1 MIVNESV
8 LSLGI
13 SLLALFFAGF
23 LATKVNQSLT
33 AVFIVVGMI
42 LQNFFPITI
51 ITEFIATLGII
62 FMLFMFGL
70 EFSVGNLF
78 SNHGKIFYTG
88 IYDLLFNFPVG
99 LFFGWLLGY
108 DLIRTLLLAG
118 IVYVTS
124 SVIVAKSII
133 DLKRSANPETEYLLS
148 ILIFEDMFIA
158 IFLAF
163 VVGIV
168 NYGHIDAKGTFFVM
182 VKTSAFFAFYVIFSR
197 TSKKFI
203 DRIIDIE
210 HTELFVILI
219 LSIIVLS
226 AGTASKI
233 GLSEAIGAFL
243 AGLLL
248 SETKQ
253 RHRISETIKP
263 FQQFSTA
270 IFFVAF
276 GMSIDYKHFGSMIPI
291 GTFIFIVSSFSK
303 VFGGYFI
310 GNKYA
315 LSKRAC
321 IRLGFSLIPRGEF
334 SIILAGTIVMN
345 PSLPY
350 PLRSL
355 TGVYVLLSAILG
367 SMIMKESDWFT
378 KWFIEKRQKEIEQIK
393 EINTPP
399 ALLQP
404 QMNESEKEEN
414 I

>member
-13 SLLALFFAGF
+13 SLLALFIAGL

-42 LQNFFPITI
+42 LQNFFPVTI

-70 EFSVGNLF
+70 EFSVGSLVN
-78 SNHGKIFYTG
+78 NQRKIFFSG
-88 IYDLLFNFPVG
+88 IYDLIFNFPLG
-99 LFFGWLLGY
+99 LLIGWLLGY
-108 DLIRTLLLAG
+108 DLIPSLLLAG

-133 DLKRSANPETEYLLS
+133 DLKRSANPETEYTLN

-158 IFLAF
+158 TFLAF
-163 VVGIV
+163 LVGFIH
-168 NYGHIDAKGTFFVM
+168 YGHVDIKGSLLVTL
-182 VKTSAFFAFYVIFSR
+182 KTAAFFLFYVILAK

-203 DRIIDIE
+203 DKIIDID
-210 HTELFVILI
+210 HTDLFVILI

-226 AGTASKI
+226 AGAAAKI

-253 RHRISETIKP
+253 KHRISETVKP

-276 GMSIDYKHFGSMIPI
+276 GMSIDYKHVTHLIPVGI
-291 GTFIFIVSSFSK
+291 FIFIISSFSK
-303 VFGGYFI
+303 VYGGYFI
-310 GNKYA
+310 GGKYA
-315 LSKRAC
+315 LSKRAGL
-321 IRLGFSLIPRGEF
+321 RLGLSLIPRGEF
-334 SIILAGTIVMN
+334 SIILAGAISMN
-345 PSLPY
+345 PSVPY
-350 PLRSL
+350 
-355 TGVYVLLSAILG
+355 T
-367 SMIMKESDWFT
+367 
-378 KWFIEKRQKEIEQIK
+378 
-393 EINTPP
+393 
-399 ALLQP
+399 
-404 QMNESEKEEN
+404 
-414 I
+414 

>member
-13 SLLALFFAGF
+13 SLIALFFAGF

-42 LQNFFPITI
+42 LQNFFPVTI

-70 EFSVGNLF
+70 EFSIGSLVDNQR
-78 SNHGKIFYTG
+78 KIFVNG
-88 IYDLLFNFPVG
+88 IYDLLFNFP
-99 LFFGWLLGY
+99 FGMLLGWILGY
-108 DLIRTLLLAG
+108 DLIQTLLLAG
-118 IVYVTS
+118 IIYVTS

-133 DLKRSANPETEYLLS
+133 DLKRSANPETEYILNV
-148 ILIFEDMFIA
+148 LIFEDMFIA
-158 IFLAF
+158 MFLACI
-163 VVGIV
+163 VGIV
-168 NYGHIDAKGTFFVM
+168 NYGHIDTMGTLFVILKTAGFFL
-182 VKTSAFFAFYVIFSR
+182 FYVMLSR
-197 TSKKFI
+197 TARKFI
-203 DRIIDIE
+203 DKVIDIE

-226 AGTASKI
+226 AGAASRI

-243 AGLLL
+243 AGLVL

-253 RHRISETIKP
+253 RHRISEAIKP

-276 GMSIDYKHFGSMIPI
+276 GMSVDYKHMGSLIPI
-291 GTFIFIVSSFSK
+291 GIFIFVTTSFSK
-303 VFGGYFI
+303 VFGGYCI
-310 GNKYA
+310 GKTYA

-321 IRLGFSLIPRGEF
+321 LRLGFSLIPRGEF
-334 SIILAGTIVMN
+334 SIILAGTIAM
-345 PSLPY
+345 SSHTPY
-350 PLRSL
+350 PLKSL

-367 SMIMKESDWFT
+367 SILMKESDWFI
-378 KWFIEKRQKEIEQIK
+378 KWFIERK
-393 EINTPP
+393 
-399 ALLQP
+399 
-404 QMNESEKEEN
+404 EKEHSQMGSHSARTKPE
-414 I
+414 

>member
-13 SLLALFFAGF
+13 SLIALFFAGL
-23 LATKVNQSLT
+23 LAAKVNQSLT

-42 LQNFFPITI
+42 LQNFFPVTI

-78 SNHGKIFYTG
+78 HNQRKIFTTG
-88 IYDLLFNFPVG
+88 IYDLFFNFPIG
-99 LFFGWLLGY
+99 LLLGWILGY
-108 DLIRTLLLAG
+108 DLMQSLLLGG
-118 IVYVTS
+118 ILYVTS

-133 DLKRSANPETEYLLS
+133 DLKRSANPETEYILN

-158 IFLAF
+158 LFLAF
-163 VVGIV
+163 FVGIL
-168 NYGHIDAKGTFFVM
+168 NYGHIDTKGTIIVLL
-182 VKTSAFFAFYVIFSR
+182 KTSAFFLFFIVLAK

-203 DRIIDIE
+203 DKIVDIE

-226 AGTASKI
+226 AGAASKI

-253 RHRISETIKP
+253 RHRISEAIKP

-276 GMSIDYKHFGSMIPI
+276 GMSIDYKHVTNLIPI
-291 GTFIFIVSSFSK
+291 GIFIFVISSFSK

-310 GNKYA
+310 GKRYH
-315 LSKRAC
+315 LSRKAGL
-321 IRLGFSLIPRGEF
+321 RLGFSLIPRGEF
-334 SIILAGTIVMN
+334 SIILAGTIAMN
-345 PSLPY
+345 PNLPF
-350 PLRSL
+350 PLKSL

-367 SMIMKESDWFT
+367 SIIMKESDWFV
-378 KWFIEKRQKEIEQIK
+378 KWFIERKEGETKQISDR
-393 EINTPP
+393 
-399 ALLQP
+399 
-404 QMNESEKEEN
+404 SETSLPK
-414 I
+414 

>member
-1 MIVNESV
+1 MIVDETV

-13 SLLALFFAGF
+13 SLLALFFAGL

-42 LQNFFPITI
+42 LQNFFPVTI

-78 SNHGKIFYTG
+78 SNQRKIFYVG
-88 IYDLLFNFPVG
+88 IYDLLFNFPLG
-99 LFFGWLLGY
+99 LLLGWMLGY
-108 DLIRTLLLAG
+108 DLMRSLLLGG
-118 IVYVTS
+118 IIYVTS

-133 DLKRSANPETEYLLS
+133 DLKRSANPETEYILN

-158 IFLAF
+158 MFLAF
-163 VVGIV
+163 IVGIL
-168 NYGHIDAKGTFFVM
+168 NYGHIDTKGTLIVM
-182 VKTSAFFAFYVIFSR
+182 LKASAFFLFFIVLAR

-203 DRIIDIE
+203 DKIIDIE

-226 AGTASKI
+226 AGAASKI

-253 RHRISETIKP
+253 RHRISEAIKP

-276 GMSIDYKHFGSMIPI
+276 GMSIDYKHVAGLVPI
-291 GTFIFIVSSFSK
+291 GIFIFVISSFSK
-303 VFGGYFI
+303 VYGGYFV
-310 GNKYA
+310 GKRYC
-315 LSKRAC
+315 LSTRAGL
-321 IRLGFSLIPRGEF
+321 RLGFSLIPRGEF
-334 SIILAGTIVMN
+334 SIILAGTIAMN
-345 PSLPY
+345 HSLPY
-350 PLRSL
+350 PLKAL

-367 SMIMKESDWFT
+367 SILMKESDWFI
-378 KWFIEKRQKEIEQIK
+378 KWFIERKDKETKQISDHSSTGLP
-393 EINTPP
+393 E
-399 ALLQP
+399 
-404 QMNESEKEEN
+404 
-414 I
+414 

>member
-1 MIVNESV
+1 MKLSIAWKMIVNESV

-13 SLLALFFAGF
+13 SLIALFFAGF

-42 LQNFFPITI
+42 LQNFFPLTI

-70 EFSVGNLF
+70 EFSVGSLVHNQR
-78 SNHGKIFYTG
+78 KIFSSG
-88 IYDLLFNFPVG
+88 MYDLLFNFPPG
-99 LFFGWLLGY
+99 LLLGWILGY
-108 DLIRTLLLAG
+108 DLIHALLFAG
-118 IVYVTS
+118 VVYVTS

-133 DLKRSANPETEYLLS
+133 DLKRSANPETEYVLNV
-148 ILIFEDMFIA
+148 LIFEDMFIA
-158 IFLAF
+158 SFLACI
-163 VVGIV
+163 VGVV
-168 NYGHIDAKGTFFVM
+168 NYGHIDARGIFFVIL
-182 VKTSAFFAFYVIFSR
+182 KTSAFFLFFIMLSR
-197 TSKKFI
+197 TTKKYI
-203 DRIIDIE
+203 DKVVDIE

-226 AGTASKI
+226 AGAASRI

-253 RHRISETIKP
+253 RHRISDAIKP

-291 GTFIFIVSSFSK
+291 GIFIFIVSSFSK

-310 GNKYA
+310 GKKYE

-321 IRLGFSLIPRGEF
+321 LRLGFSLIPRGEF
-334 SIILAGTIVMN
+334 SIILAGAIAIN
-345 PSLPY
+345 SAAPY
-350 PLRSL
+350 HLKSL
-355 TGVYVLLSAILG
+355 TGVYVLLSAVFGSIL
-367 SMIMKESDWFT
+367 MKEADWFI
-378 KWFIEKRQKEIEQIK
+378 KRFIEKRDREVKETD
-393 EINTPP
+393 NTPV
-399 ALLQP
+399 LR
-404 QMNESEKEEN
+404 
-414 I
+414 

>member
-13 SLLALFFAGF
+13 SLLSLFFAGF

-33 AVFIVVGMI
+33 AIFIVVGMI
-42 LQNFFPITI
+42 LQNFFSVTI

-78 SNHGKIFYTG
+78 NNQRKIFYTG
-88 IYDLLFNFPVG
+88 IYDLIFNFPMG
-99 LFFGWLLGY
+99 LLLGWILGY
-108 DLIRTLLLAG
+108 DLIQSLLLAG

-133 DLKRSANPETEYLLS
+133 DLKRSANPETEYILS

-158 IFLAF
+158 TFLAF

-168 NYGHIDAKGTFFVM
+168 NYDHIDTKGAFFVTL
-182 VKTSAFFAFYVIFSR
+182 KISAFFMFFIILAK

-203 DRIIDIE
+203 DKVIDIE
-210 HTELFVILI
+210 HTDLFVILI

-226 AGTASKI
+226 AGAASTI

-253 RHRISETIKP
+253 RYRISEAIKP

-270 IFFVAF
+270 IFFVVF
-276 GMSIDYKHFGSMIPI
+276 GMSIDYKHAGSLIPLGI
-291 GTFIFIVSSFSK
+291 FIFIISSFSK
-303 VFGGYFI
+303 VLGGYFI
-310 GNKYA
+310 GKKYA
-315 LSKRAC
+315 LSKKAGL
-321 IRLGFSLIPRGEF
+321 RLGFSLIPRGEF
-334 SIILAGTIVMN
+334 SIILAGTIAMN
-345 PSLPY
+345 SNTPY
-350 PLRSL
+350 PIKLL
-355 TGVYVLLSAILG
+355 TGVYVLLSAVLG
-367 SMIMKESDWFT
+367 SIIMKESDWFI
-378 KWFIEKRQKEIEQIK
+378 KWFMERKDKK
-393 EINTPP
+393 T
-399 ALLQP
+399 
-404 QMNESEKEEN
+404 KHTGGDV
-414 I
+414 

>member
-1 MIVNESV
+1 MIVDESV

-23 LATKVNQSLT
+23 LATKINQSLT

-42 LQNFFPITI
+42 LQNFFPVTI
-51 ITEFIATLGII
+51 ITEFIAMLGII

-70 EFSVGNLF
+70 EFSVGSLVN
-78 SNHGKIFYTG
+78 NQRKIFYTG
-88 IYDLLFNFPVG
+88 IYDLLFNFPLG
-99 LFFGWLLGY
+99 LFMGWILGY
-108 DLIRTLLLAG
+108 DLIRTLLFAG
-118 IVYVTS
+118 IIYVTS

-133 DLKRSANPETEYLLS
+133 DLKRSANPETEYLLN

-163 VVGIV
+163 LVGIV
-168 NYGHIDAKGTFFVM
+168 NYGHIDAKGIFFVM
-182 VKTSAFFAFYVIFSR
+182 LKTSAFFLFFVILSR

-203 DRIIDIE
+203 DKVIDIE

-226 AGTASKI
+226 AGAASHI

-253 RHRISETIKP
+253 RHRISEAIKP

-276 GMSIDYKHFGSMIPI
+276 GMSIDYKHVGSLIPI
-291 GTFIFIVSSFSK
+291 GIFIFIVSSFSK

-310 GNKYA
+310 GKKYA
-315 LSKRAC
+315 LSQRAC
-321 IRLGFSLIPRGEF
+321 FRLGFSLIPRGEF
-334 SIILAGTIVMN
+334 SIILAGTIAMN
-345 PSLPY
+345 HNLPY
-350 PLRSL
+350 PLKAL
-355 TGVYVLLSAILG
+355 TGIYVLLSAILG
-367 SMIMKESDWFT
+367 SILLKESDWFIKLFFEKKDKDT
-378 KWFIEKRQKEIEQIK
+378 KQISNRST
-393 EINTPP
+393 ID
-399 ALLQP
+399 
-404 QMNESEKEEN
+404 
-414 I
+414 

>member
-13 SLLALFFAGF
+13 SLIALFFAGL
-23 LATKVNQSLT
+23 LATKINQSLT
-33 AVFIVVGMI
+33 AIFIVVGMI
-42 LQNFFPITI
+42 LQNFFPVTI

-78 SNHGKIFYTG
+78 HNQRKIFSTG
-88 IYDLLFNFPVG
+88 IYDLFFNFPVG
-99 LFFGWLLGY
+99 LLLGWILGY
-108 DLIRTLLLAG
+108 DLMQSLLLGG
-118 IVYVTS
+118 ILYVTS

-133 DLKRSANPETEYLLS
+133 DLKRSANPETEYILNV
-148 ILIFEDMFIA
+148 LIFEDMFIA
-158 IFLAF
+158 LFLAF
-163 VVGIV
+163 IVGIL
-168 NYGHIDAKGTFFVM
+168 NYGHIDTKGTIV
-182 VKTSAFFAFYVIFSR
+182 VLLKTSAFFLFYIVLAR

-203 DRIIDIE
+203 DKIVDIE

-226 AGTASKI
+226 AGAASRI

-253 RHRISETIKP
+253 RHRISEAIKP

-276 GMSIDYKHFGSMIPI
+276 GMSIDYKHITNLIPI
-291 GTFIFIVSSFSK
+291 GIFIFVISSFSK

-310 GNKYA
+310 GKRYR
-315 LSKRAC
+315 LSKRAGL
-321 IRLGFSLIPRGEF
+321 RLGFSLIPRGEF
-334 SIILAGTIVMN
+334 SIILAGMVAMN
-345 PSLPY
+345 PHLPF
-350 PLRSL
+350 PLKSL

-367 SMIMKESDWFT
+367 SIIMKETDWFI
-378 KWFIEKRQKEIEQIK
+378 KWFIER
-393 EINTPP
+393 
-399 ALLQP
+399 
-404 QMNESEKEEN
+404 KEEEPKQ
-414 I
+414 ISDQSATSLPE

>member
-13 SLLALFFAGF
+13 SLLALFVAGL

-42 LQNFFPITI
+42 LQNFFPVTI

-70 EFSVGNLF
+70 EFSVGSLVN
-78 SNHGKIFYTG
+78 NQRKIFYSG
-88 IYDLLFNFPVG
+88 IYDLIFNFPLG
-99 LFFGWLLGY
+99 LFIGWLLGY
-108 DLIRTLLLAG
+108 DLIQSLLLAG
-118 IVYVTS
+118 IIYVTS

-133 DLKRSANPETEYLLS
+133 DLKRAANPETEYILNV
-148 ILIFEDMFIA
+148 LIFEDMFIA
-158 IFLAF
+158 TFLAF
-163 VVGIV
+163 IVGIV
-168 NYGHIDAKGTFFVM
+168 NYGQIDAKSAFIVM
-182 VKTSAFFAFYVIFSR
+182 LKTSAFFAFFIVLAR

-203 DRIIDIE
+203 NKIIDIE

-226 AGTASKI
+226 AGAASYV

-253 RHRISETIKP
+253 RHRIAEAIKP

-276 GMSIDYKHFGSMIPI
+276 GMSIDYKHIGGMIPI
-291 GTFIFIVSSFSK
+291 GIFIFIISSFSK
-303 VFGGYFI
+303 VYGGYFI
-310 GNKYA
+310 GGKYA
-315 LSKRAC
+315 LSKRAGL
-321 IRLGFSLIPRGEF
+321 RLGLSLIPRGEF
-334 SIILAGTIVMN
+334 SIILAGAISMSSNV
-345 PSLPY
+345 PY
-350 PLRSL
+350 PIKSL
-355 TGVYVLLSAILG
+355 TGVYVLLSAIIG
-367 SMIMKESDWFT
+367 SIVLKESDWFI
-378 KWFIEKRQKEIEQIK
+378 KRFIERKDTEVKQK
-393 EINTPP
+393 TPDP
-399 ALLQP
+399 
-404 QMNESEKEEN
+404 NEPEE
-414 I
+414 

>member
-13 SLLALFFAGF
+13 SLLTLFFAGF
-23 LATKVNQSLT
+23 LATKINQSLT
-33 AVFIVVGMI
+33 AIFIVAGMV
-42 LQNFFPITI
+42 LQNFFPVTI

-70 EFSVGNLF
+70 EFSVGTLMN
-78 SNHGKIFYTG
+78 NHGKIFCAG
-88 IYDLLFNFPVG
+88 IYDLAFNFPLG
-99 LFFGWLLGY
+99 LLLGWLLGY
-108 DLIRTLLLAG
+108 DLMHSLLLAG
-118 IVYVTS
+118 IIYVTS

-133 DLKRSANPETEYLLS
+133 DLKRSANPETEHILN

-158 IFLAF
+158 VFLACI
-163 VVGIV
+163 VGIA
-168 NYGHIDAKGTFFVM
+168 NNGSLDAKG
-182 VKTSAFFAFYVIFSR
+182 AFFMIFKTASFFLFFIILAR

-203 DRIIDIE
+203 DKLVNIE

-226 AGTASKI
+226 AGAASRI

-253 RHRISETIKP
+253 RHRISESIKP

-276 GMSIDYKHFGSMIPI
+276 GMSIDYKHIGNLIPLGI
-291 GTFIFIVSSFSK
+291 LLFVLSSFSK
-303 VFGGYFI
+303 IFCGYFV
-310 GNKYA
+310 GRKYA
-315 LSKRAC
+315 LSKKAGF
-321 IRLGFSLIPRGEF
+321 RLGFSLIPRGEF
-334 SIILAGTIVMN
+334 SIILAGAIALN
-345 PSLPY
+345 PHVPYSLK
-350 PLRSL
+350 SL

-367 SMIMKESDWFT
+367 SILMKESDR
-378 KWFIEKRQKEIEQIK
+378 FIQWCLERKNKHMSA
-393 EINTPP
+393 NV
-399 ALLQP
+399 
-404 QMNESEKEEN
+404 
-414 I
+414 

>member
-1 MIVNESV
+1 MIVDETV

-13 SLLALFFAGF
+13 SLLALFFAGL

-42 LQNFFPITI
+42 LQNFFPVTI

-62 FMLFMFGL
+62 FMLFIFGL

-78 SNHGKIFYTG
+78 NNQRKIFYTG

-99 LFFGWLLGY
+99 LFLGWVLGY
-108 DLIRTLLLAG
+108 DLIRSLLLGG
-118 IVYVTS
+118 IIYVTS

-133 DLKRSANPETEYLLS
+133 DLRRSANPETEY
-148 ILIFEDMFIA
+148 ILNILVFEDMFIA
-158 IFLAF
+158 IFLSF
-163 VVGIV
+163 IVGIL
-168 NYGHIDAKGTFFVM
+168 NYGHIDTRGTIIVM
-182 VKTSAFFAFYVIFSR
+182 LKTSAFFLFFIVLAR

-203 DRIIDIE
+203 DKIIDIE

-219 LSIIVLS
+219 LSIIVVS
-226 AGTASKI
+226 AGAAFKI

-270 IFFVAF
+270 IFFVVF
-276 GMSIDYKHFGSMIPI
+276 GMSIDYKHVANLIPVGI
-291 GTFIFIVSSFSK
+291 FIFVISSFSK

-310 GNKYA
+310 GKRYR
-315 LSKRAC
+315 LSKRAGL
-321 IRLGFSLIPRGEF
+321 RLGFSLIPRGEF
-334 SIILAGTIVMN
+334 SIILAGTIAMN
-345 PSLPY
+345 SRLPY
-350 PLRSL
+350 PLKSL

-367 SMIMKESDWFT
+367 SIIMKESDWFI
-378 KWFIEKRQKEIEQIK
+378 KWFIERK
-393 EINTPP
+393 
-399 ALLQP
+399 
-404 QMNESEKEEN
+404 EKENRQISEHSAAGLPE
-414 I
+414 

>member
-1 MIVNESV
+1 MIVDETV

-13 SLLALFFAGF
+13 SLLALFFAGL

-42 LQNFFPITI
+42 LQNFFPLTI

-78 SNHGKIFYTG
+78 NNQRKIFYTG
-88 IYDLLFNFPVG
+88 IYDLLFNFPLG
-99 LFFGWLLGY
+99 LFLGWILGY
-108 DLIRTLLLAG
+108 DLMHSLLFGG

-133 DLKRSANPETEYLLS
+133 DLKRSANPETEYLLN

-163 VVGIV
+163 IVGIL
-168 NYGHIDAKGTFFVM
+168 NYGHIDTKGTSIVM
-182 VKTSAFFAFYVIFSR
+182 LKTSAFFLFFIILAR

-203 DRIIDIE
+203 DKIIDIE

-226 AGTASKI
+226 AGAASKI

-253 RHRISETIKP
+253 RHRISEAIKP

-276 GMSIDYKHFGSMIPI
+276 GMSIDYKHVAGLIPVGI
-291 GTFIFIVSSFSK
+291 FIFVVSSFSK
-303 VFGGYFI
+303 VYGGYFV
-310 GNKYA
+310 GRRYR
-315 LSKRAC
+315 LSARAGL
-321 IRLGFSLIPRGEF
+321 RLGFSLIPRGEF
-334 SIILAGTIVMN
+334 SIILAGTIAMN
-345 PSLPY
+345 PGLPY
-350 PLRSL
+350 PLKSL

-367 SMIMKESDWFT
+367 SIIMKESDGFI
-378 KWFIEKRQKEIEQIK
+378 KWFGERK
-393 EINTPP
+393 
-399 ALLQP
+399 
-404 QMNESEKEEN
+404 EKETKRISNHPGRLPE
-414 I
+414 